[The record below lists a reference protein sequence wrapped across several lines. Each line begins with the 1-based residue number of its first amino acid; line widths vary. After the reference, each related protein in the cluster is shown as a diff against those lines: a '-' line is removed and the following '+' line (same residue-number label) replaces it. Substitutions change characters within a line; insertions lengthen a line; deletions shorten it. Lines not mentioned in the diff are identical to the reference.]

1 MFTKS
6 RLCAA
11 VIVAI
16 TGISLSHAQD
26 EPQQLPV
33 EISGSQAQVQPQQA
47 PVIVSNLKEAIT
59 QGVLSSP
66 RVNADWYNFAATSEA
81 QRAARGGYYPSAD
94 IYAEAGR
101 EDRNTPLIDLGDYG
115 RDSTEFSITQMLFD
129 GFATRDTVARLGYD
143 KLSNYYIFK
152 RSSEEVAL
160 EVAVAYLETV
170 KYQQLVKYAEDNLKV
185 HRQIH
190 DQISER
196 TGGGV
201 SEGVDLDQAVARVGL
216 AETNLV
222 TETTNLRDVEVRFQ
236 RLVGSLPNANLEVP
250 AVPAGQIPQMR
261 GAALEVAYQNSP
273 VINAAIE
280 NLRAAQ
286 ESLNLTNAPFMPR
299 FDLRYRNQVEHD
311 TDGIDGKFEEEAIE
325 VVMKYNLFRGGADS
339 ARKREYYNL
348 YYAAIEERK
357 QACLNVRQEISND
370 FNNIEAL
377 RQQVVL
383 TDVSMRAQDKT
394 RLAYRDQFNRGK
406 RSLLDLLDSQNE
418 YFDSERAHMAAVVD
432 LVAAEA
438 STLSNMGLL
447 LASLEVDGINADKI
461 AEMDL
466 DLTRDPNDEN
476 THALCPGEPATTQV
490 GDALE
495 LGRGNIATEIRRRC
509 DRTGGQRA
517 IRN

>member
-1 MFTKS
+1 
-6 RLCAA
+6 
-11 VIVAI
+11 
-16 TGISLSHAQD
+16 
-26 EPQQLPV
+26 
-33 EISGSQAQVQPQQA
+33 
-47 PVIVSNLKEAIT
+47 
-59 QGVLSSP
+59 
-66 RVNADWYNFAATSEA
+66 
-81 QRAARGGYYPSAD
+81 
-94 IYAEAGR
+94 
-101 EDRNTPLIDLGDYG
+101 
-115 RDSTEFSITQMLFD
+115 
-129 GFATRDTVARLGYD
+129 
-143 KLSNYYIFK
+143 
-152 RSSEEVAL
+152 
-160 EVAVAYLETV
+160 
-170 KYQQLVKYAEDNLKV
+170 
-185 HRQIH
+185 
-190 DQISER
+190 
-196 TGGGV
+196 
-201 SEGVDLDQAVARVGL
+201 
-216 AETNLV
+216 
-222 TETTNLRDVEVRFQ
+222 
-236 RLVGSLPNANLEVP
+236 
-250 AVPAGQIPQMR
+250 
-261 GAALEVAYQNSP
+261 
-273 VINAAIE
+273 
-280 NLRAAQ
+280 
-286 ESLNLTNAPFMPR
+286 MPR

-418 YFDSERAHMAAVVD
+418 YFDSERAHMTAVVD

-476 THALCPGEPATTQV
+476 THALCPGEPDTVVPSSSGDVLATLAD
-490 GDALE
+490 GNDRYRKLEGGAIALE
-495 LGRGNIATEIRRRC
+495 VNVQFANELLCHLPRPMIVRLVLPPPRCETIRPC
-509 DRTGGQRA
+509 KPL
-517 IRN
+517 

>member
-1 MFTKS
+1 M
-6 RLCAA
+6 
-11 VIVAI
+11 
-16 TGISLSHAQD
+16 
-26 EPQQLPV
+26 
-33 EISGSQAQVQPQQA
+33 
-47 PVIVSNLKEAIT
+47 
-59 QGVLSSP
+59 
-66 RVNADWYNFAATSEA
+66 
-81 QRAARGGYYPSAD
+81 
-94 IYAEAGR
+94 
-101 EDRNTPLIDLGDYG
+101 
-115 RDSTEFSITQMLFD
+115 
-129 GFATRDTVARLGYD
+129 
-143 KLSNYYIFK
+143 
-152 RSSEEVAL
+152 
-160 EVAVAYLETV
+160 
-170 KYQQLVKYAEDNLKV
+170 
-185 HRQIH
+185 
-190 DQISER
+190 
-196 TGGGV
+196 
-201 SEGVDLDQAVARVGL
+201 
-216 AETNLV
+216 
-222 TETTNLRDVEVRFQ
+222 
-236 RLVGSLPNANLEVP
+236 PNANLEVP
-250 AVPAGQIPQMR
+250 AVPVGQIPELR

-418 YFDSERAHMAAVVD
+418 YFDSERAHMTAVVD

-476 THALCPGEPATTQV
+476 THALCPGEPATV
-490 GDALE
+490 APSSSGDALATLADGNDRYRKLAGGAIALE
-495 LGRGNIATEIRRRC
+495 VNVQFETNSSVISTAYDSEIGVAAATMRDNPDVQTVVEGHTDSTGEANYNQWLSDRRAGAVRKLLVDKYGVNPSQITAVGRGEEMPVADNNSAEGRAKNRRVELVMDAPR
-509 DRTGGQRA
+509 
-517 IRN
+517 